1 MKLDTFYSIKDVS
14 LVLSLNYRTV
24 LDLINKGELKSY
36 RIGRIFRISQ
46 EQLEQFLQ
54 SNKNK
59 NEFSNTKYPKYY

>member
-14 LVLSLNYRTV
+14 LVLSLNYRTI

-36 RIGRIFRISQ
+36 RIGRVFRISQ

-54 SNKNK
+54 SNKK
-59 NEFSNTKYPKYY
+59 N